1 MIKTFRFALLAC
13 GLVGG
18 ALTATA
24 APAVPVRVATVEL
37 APHAEERAI
46 PGRVEAIRAV
56 DIRARTEGVIV
67 QRHFQD
73 GQYVTEGDL
82 LFTLDD
88 AQPRA
93 ALALA
98 QAELKSAEASL
109 RQSQQLLTRYER
121 LINNH
126 SISRNDVDTARMQR
140 DVAAAAVQ
148 QAKARVEAQQI
159 VLSYTR
165 IAAPVTGRV
174 GHSAFHVGTLVNS
187 SSGVLVDIVQLDPVR
202 VSFALDEAAFFSKT
216 GQHADIHALKQAWLA
231 QIEVDGKRRDGVLTS
246 IDNRIDART
255 GSVAVRAEF
264 ANPQHRLR
272 PGASASDVAE
282 AIAAPL
288 ETQLN
293 GVDHMLYMES
303 TSSDEGTYRLSI
315 TFAAGTDADLAAID
329 VQNRVAQALAQLPAE
344 VQQNGV
350 QVRKRASNLL
360 MGVSLY
366 SPLGTLSP
374 LFVSNYASTQV
385 REALA
390 RLPGVG
396 EVQMFGARDYSM
408 RIWLRPDRMNA
419 LNITTDDVAQ
429 ALREQNVQ
437 GAAGQVGTPPVFNGQ
452 QQTLTI
458 NGLGRLNEAASFG
471 EIIIRRGAQG
481 QLVRLADVATIEL
494 GARSYSSGAQL
505 NGKASAYLGIY
516 PTPTANALQVA
527 SAVRAELNRLHTRF
541 PADLTW
547 EVKFDTTRFVAA
559 TIKEIGVS
567 LALTLLAVVVVV
579 SLFLQSWRATLIVVL
594 AIPVSLIGTFAV
606 LYLLGYSANTL
617 SLFAIILALTMVVD
631 DAIVVVENVETK
643 MAEGLDRLQ
652 ATAQALRQI
661 AGPVIATTLVLLAVF
676 VPVALLPGIVGE
688 LYRQFAVTLS
698 TAVAL
703 SSLVALTLTPA
714 LCALLLRPRPARPAA
729 VWRAFNRL
737 LDGTRDGYGRLVGWM
752 NRRPWLALAATVAA
766 GALVAFSFTSMPKGF
781 LPQED
786 QGYLFAS
793 VQLPEAA
800 SLERTE
806 AVMAQARKLLMA
818 NPAVEDVIQVSGFNI
833 LNGTS
838 ASNGGF
844 ISVMLKDWHQ
854 RPPLD
859 AVMADIQ
866 RQLLSLPEATIMT
879 FAPPTLPGLGNASGF
894 DLRILA
900 QAGQSSAELE
910 QVTREIL
917 QLANQ
922 YPQLSRVFTTWSS
935 NVPQLTLTVHRD
947 RAALLDVPVAQI
959 FSSLQTAFGGTRAG
973 DFSRN
978 NRVYHV
984 VMQNEMQWRERA
996 EQISELYVRSRD
1008 GERVRLSNLVTITPT
1023 VGAPF
1028 IQQYNQFPS
1037 VSVSGSAAE
1046 GVSSRTAMAA
1056 MEQILQAHLP
1066 PGYDYAWSG
1075 ISWQEQQ
1082 TGNQAVWIVLAAV
1095 AMAWLFLVAQY
1106 ESWTLPASVM
1116 LSVLFA
1122 IGGALLW
1129 LWTAGYAND
1138 VYVQIGL
1145 VLLIALAAKN
1155 AILIVEF
1162 ARSRREEGLS
1172 IVDAAREGATR
1183 RFRAVMMTAVS
1194 FIIGIMPMM
1203 LATGAGAQSRRIIGT
1218 TVFSGMLVAT
1228 MVGILFIPSLY
1239 VLFQRMR
1246 EWAHR
1251 RG

>member
-1 MIKTFRFALLAC
+1 MLTFFIRRPRFAM
-13 GLVGG
+13 VI
-18 ALTATA
+18 AL
-24 APAVPVRVATVEL
+24 
-37 APHAEERAI
+37 
-46 PGRVEAIRAV
+46 
-56 DIRARTEGVIV
+56 
-67 QRHFQD
+67 
-73 GQYVTEGDL
+73 
-82 LFTLDD
+82 
-88 AQPRA
+88 
-93 ALALA
+93 
-98 QAELKSAEASL
+98 
-109 RQSQQLLTRYER
+109 LLTFVGAVSLK
-121 LINNH
+121 LIP
-126 SISRNDVDTARMQR
+126 
-140 DVAAAAVQ
+140 
-148 QAKARVEAQQI
+148 VEQYPAI
-159 VLSYTR
+159 TP
-165 IAAPVTGRV
+165 PVV
-174 GHSAFHVGTLVNS
+174 NVSAS
-187 SSGVLVDIVQLDPVR
+187 
-202 VSFALDEAAFFSKT
+202 
-216 GQHADIHALKQAWLA
+216 W
-231 QIEVDGKRRDGVLTS
+231 
-246 IDNRIDART
+246 
-255 GSVAVRAEF
+255 
-264 ANPQHRLR
+264 

-366 SPLGTLSP
+366 SPLGTLTP

-516 PTPTANALQVA
+516 PTPTANALQ
-527 SAVRAELNRLHTRF
+527 
-541 PADLTW
+541 
-547 EVKFDTTRFVAA
+547 
-559 TIKEIGVS
+559 
-567 LALTLLAVVVVV
+567 
-579 SLFLQSWRATLIVVL
+579 
-594 AIPVSLIGTFAV
+594 
-606 LYLLGYSANTL
+606 
-617 SLFAIILALTMVVD
+617 
-631 DAIVVVENVETK
+631 
-643 MAEGLDRLQ
+643 
-652 ATAQALRQI
+652 I

-737 LDGTRDGYGRLVGWM
+737 LDGTRDGYGRLVGRM

-922 YPQLSRVFTTWSS
+922 HSQLSRVFTTWSS
-935 NVPQLTLTVHRD
+935 NVPQLTLTVDRD

>member
-1 MIKTFRFALLAC
+1 MLTFFIRRPRFAM
-13 GLVGG
+13 VI
-18 ALTATA
+18 AL
-24 APAVPVRVATVEL
+24 
-37 APHAEERAI
+37 
-46 PGRVEAIRAV
+46 
-56 DIRARTEGVIV
+56 
-67 QRHFQD
+67 
-73 GQYVTEGDL
+73 
-82 LFTLDD
+82 
-88 AQPRA
+88 
-93 ALALA
+93 
-98 QAELKSAEASL
+98 
-109 RQSQQLLTRYER
+109 LLTFVGAVSLK
-121 LINNH
+121 LIP
-126 SISRNDVDTARMQR
+126 
-140 DVAAAAVQ
+140 
-148 QAKARVEAQQI
+148 VEQYPAI
-159 VLSYTR
+159 TP
-165 IAAPVTGRV
+165 PVV
-174 GHSAFHVGTLVNS
+174 NVSAS
-187 SSGVLVDIVQLDPVR
+187 
-202 VSFALDEAAFFSKT
+202 
-216 GQHADIHALKQAWLA
+216 W
-231 QIEVDGKRRDGVLTS
+231 
-246 IDNRIDART
+246 
-255 GSVAVRAEF
+255 
-264 ANPQHRLR
+264 

-366 SPLGTLSP
+366 SPLGTLTP

-419 LNITTDDVAQ
+419 LNITTDDV
-429 ALREQNVQ
+429 
-437 GAAGQVGTPPVFNGQ
+437 
-452 QQTLTI
+452 
-458 NGLGRLNEAASFG
+458 
-471 EIIIRRGAQG
+471 
-481 QLVRLADVATIEL
+481 
-494 GARSYSSGAQL
+494 
-505 NGKASAYLGIY
+505 
-516 PTPTANALQVA
+516 
-527 SAVRAELNRLHTRF
+527 
-541 PADLTW
+541 
-547 EVKFDTTRFVAA
+547 
-559 TIKEIGVS
+559 
-567 LALTLLAVVVVV
+567 
-579 SLFLQSWRATLIVVL
+579 
-594 AIPVSLIGTFAV
+594 
-606 LYLLGYSANTL
+606 
-617 SLFAIILALTMVVD
+617 
-631 DAIVVVENVETK
+631 
-643 MAEGLDRLQ
+643 
-652 ATAQALRQI
+652 AQALRQI

-922 YPQLSRVFTTWSS
+922 HPQLSRVFTTWSS
-935 NVPQLTLTVHRD
+935 NVPQLTLTVDRD

>member
-1 MIKTFRFALLAC
+1 MLTFFIRRPRFAM
-13 GLVGG
+13 VI
-18 ALTATA
+18 AL
-24 APAVPVRVATVEL
+24 
-37 APHAEERAI
+37 
-46 PGRVEAIRAV
+46 
-56 DIRARTEGVIV
+56 
-67 QRHFQD
+67 
-73 GQYVTEGDL
+73 
-82 LFTLDD
+82 
-88 AQPRA
+88 
-93 ALALA
+93 
-98 QAELKSAEASL
+98 
-109 RQSQQLLTRYER
+109 LLTFVGAVSLK
-121 LINNH
+121 LIP
-126 SISRNDVDTARMQR
+126 
-140 DVAAAAVQ
+140 
-148 QAKARVEAQQI
+148 VEQYPAI
-159 VLSYTR
+159 TP
-165 IAAPVTGRV
+165 PVV
-174 GHSAFHVGTLVNS
+174 NVSAS
-187 SSGVLVDIVQLDPVR
+187 
-202 VSFALDEAAFFSKT
+202 
-216 GQHADIHALKQAWLA
+216 W
-231 QIEVDGKRRDGVLTS
+231 
-246 IDNRIDART
+246 
-255 GSVAVRAEF
+255 
-264 ANPQHRLR
+264 

-374 LFVSNYASTQV
+374 LFVSTYASTQV

-419 LNITTDDVAQ
+419 LNITTDDV
-429 ALREQNVQ
+429 
-437 GAAGQVGTPPVFNGQ
+437 
-452 QQTLTI
+452 
-458 NGLGRLNEAASFG
+458 
-471 EIIIRRGAQG
+471 
-481 QLVRLADVATIEL
+481 
-494 GARSYSSGAQL
+494 
-505 NGKASAYLGIY
+505 
-516 PTPTANALQVA
+516 
-527 SAVRAELNRLHTRF
+527 
-541 PADLTW
+541 
-547 EVKFDTTRFVAA
+547 
-559 TIKEIGVS
+559 
-567 LALTLLAVVVVV
+567 
-579 SLFLQSWRATLIVVL
+579 
-594 AIPVSLIGTFAV
+594 
-606 LYLLGYSANTL
+606 
-617 SLFAIILALTMVVD
+617 
-631 DAIVVVENVETK
+631 
-643 MAEGLDRLQ
+643 
-652 ATAQALRQI
+652 AQALRQI

-752 NRRPWLALAATVAA
+752 NRRPLLALAATVAA

-894 DLRILA
+894 DLRIMA

-922 YPQLSRVFTTWSS
+922 HPQLSRVFTTWSS
-935 NVPQLTLTVHRD
+935 NVPQLTLTVDRD

>member
-1 MIKTFRFALLAC
+1 MLTFFIRRPRFAM
-13 GLVGG
+13 VI
-18 ALTATA
+18 AL
-24 APAVPVRVATVEL
+24 
-37 APHAEERAI
+37 
-46 PGRVEAIRAV
+46 
-56 DIRARTEGVIV
+56 
-67 QRHFQD
+67 
-73 GQYVTEGDL
+73 
-82 LFTLDD
+82 
-88 AQPRA
+88 
-93 ALALA
+93 
-98 QAELKSAEASL
+98 
-109 RQSQQLLTRYER
+109 LLTFVGAVSLK
-121 LINNH
+121 LIP
-126 SISRNDVDTARMQR
+126 
-140 DVAAAAVQ
+140 
-148 QAKARVEAQQI
+148 VEQYPAI
-159 VLSYTR
+159 TP
-165 IAAPVTGRV
+165 PVV
-174 GHSAFHVGTLVNS
+174 NVSAS
-187 SSGVLVDIVQLDPVR
+187 
-202 VSFALDEAAFFSKT
+202 
-216 GQHADIHALKQAWLA
+216 W
-231 QIEVDGKRRDGVLTS
+231 
-246 IDNRIDART
+246 
-255 GSVAVRAEF
+255 
-264 ANPQHRLR
+264 

-714 LCALLLRPRPARPAA
+714 LCALLLRPRPARP
-729 VWRAFNRL
+729 
-737 LDGTRDGYGRLVGWM
+737 
-752 NRRPWLALAATVAA
+752 AA

>member
-1 MIKTFRFALLAC
+1 MLTFFIRRPRFAM
-13 GLVGG
+13 VI
-18 ALTATA
+18 AL
-24 APAVPVRVATVEL
+24 
-37 APHAEERAI
+37 
-46 PGRVEAIRAV
+46 
-56 DIRARTEGVIV
+56 
-67 QRHFQD
+67 
-73 GQYVTEGDL
+73 
-82 LFTLDD
+82 
-88 AQPRA
+88 
-93 ALALA
+93 
-98 QAELKSAEASL
+98 
-109 RQSQQLLTRYER
+109 LLTFVGAVSLK
-121 LINNH
+121 LIP
-126 SISRNDVDTARMQR
+126 
-140 DVAAAAVQ
+140 
-148 QAKARVEAQQI
+148 VEQYPAI
-159 VLSYTR
+159 TP
-165 IAAPVTGRV
+165 PVV
-174 GHSAFHVGTLVNS
+174 NVSAS
-187 SSGVLVDIVQLDPVR
+187 
-202 VSFALDEAAFFSKT
+202 
-216 GQHADIHALKQAWLA
+216 W
-231 QIEVDGKRRDGVLTS
+231 
-246 IDNRIDART
+246 
-255 GSVAVRAEF
+255 
-264 ANPQHRLR
+264 

-350 QVRKRASNLL
+350 KVRKRASNLL

-366 SPLGTLSP
+366 SPLGTLTP

-661 AGPVIATTLVLLAVF
+661 AGPVIATTLVLL
-676 VPVALLPGIVGE
+676 PGIVGE

-947 RAALLDVPVAQI
+947 RAALLDVPVVQI

-1106 ESWTLPASVM
+1106 ESWTLPVSVM

>member
-1 MIKTFRFALLAC
+1 MLTFFIRRPRFAM
-13 GLVGG
+13 VI
-18 ALTATA
+18 AL
-24 APAVPVRVATVEL
+24 
-37 APHAEERAI
+37 
-46 PGRVEAIRAV
+46 
-56 DIRARTEGVIV
+56 
-67 QRHFQD
+67 
-73 GQYVTEGDL
+73 
-82 LFTLDD
+82 
-88 AQPRA
+88 
-93 ALALA
+93 
-98 QAELKSAEASL
+98 
-109 RQSQQLLTRYER
+109 LLTFVGAVSLK
-121 LINNH
+121 LIP
-126 SISRNDVDTARMQR
+126 
-140 DVAAAAVQ
+140 
-148 QAKARVEAQQI
+148 VEQYPAI
-159 VLSYTR
+159 TP
-165 IAAPVTGRV
+165 PVV
-174 GHSAFHVGTLVNS
+174 NVSAS
-187 SSGVLVDIVQLDPVR
+187 
-202 VSFALDEAAFFSKT
+202 
-216 GQHADIHALKQAWLA
+216 W
-231 QIEVDGKRRDGVLTS
+231 
-246 IDNRIDART
+246 
-255 GSVAVRAEF
+255 
-264 ANPQHRLR
+264 

-471 EIIIRRGAQG
+471 EIILRRGAQG

-737 LDGTRDGYGRLVGWM
+737 LDGIRDGYGRLVGWM

-922 YPQLSRVFTTWSS
+922 HPQLRRVFTTWSS
-935 NVPQLTLTVHRD
+935 NVPQLTLTVDRD

-1095 AMAWLFLVAQY
+1095 AMAMAWLFLVAQY

>member
-1 MIKTFRFALLAC
+1 MLTFFIRRPRFAM
-13 GLVGG
+13 VI
-18 ALTATA
+18 AL
-24 APAVPVRVATVEL
+24 
-37 APHAEERAI
+37 
-46 PGRVEAIRAV
+46 
-56 DIRARTEGVIV
+56 
-67 QRHFQD
+67 
-73 GQYVTEGDL
+73 
-82 LFTLDD
+82 
-88 AQPRA
+88 
-93 ALALA
+93 
-98 QAELKSAEASL
+98 
-109 RQSQQLLTRYER
+109 LLTFVGAVSLK
-121 LINNH
+121 LIP
-126 SISRNDVDTARMQR
+126 
-140 DVAAAAVQ
+140 
-148 QAKARVEAQQI
+148 VEQYPAI
-159 VLSYTR
+159 TP
-165 IAAPVTGRV
+165 PVV
-174 GHSAFHVGTLVNS
+174 NVSAS
-187 SSGVLVDIVQLDPVR
+187 
-202 VSFALDEAAFFSKT
+202 
-216 GQHADIHALKQAWLA
+216 W
-231 QIEVDGKRRDGVLTS
+231 
-246 IDNRIDART
+246 
-255 GSVAVRAEF
+255 
-264 ANPQHRLR
+264 

-1066 PGYDYAWSG
+1066 GYDYAWSG

>member
-1 MIKTFRFALLAC
+1 MLTFFIRRPRFAM
-13 GLVGG
+13 VI
-18 ALTATA
+18 AL
-24 APAVPVRVATVEL
+24 
-37 APHAEERAI
+37 
-46 PGRVEAIRAV
+46 
-56 DIRARTEGVIV
+56 
-67 QRHFQD
+67 
-73 GQYVTEGDL
+73 
-82 LFTLDD
+82 
-88 AQPRA
+88 
-93 ALALA
+93 
-98 QAELKSAEASL
+98 
-109 RQSQQLLTRYER
+109 LLTFVGAVSLK
-121 LINNH
+121 LIP
-126 SISRNDVDTARMQR
+126 
-140 DVAAAAVQ
+140 
-148 QAKARVEAQQI
+148 VEQYPAI
-159 VLSYTR
+159 T
-165 IAAPVTGRV
+165 PVV
-174 GHSAFHVGTLVNS
+174 NVSAS
-187 SSGVLVDIVQLDPVR
+187 
-202 VSFALDEAAFFSKT
+202 
-216 GQHADIHALKQAWLA
+216 W
-231 QIEVDGKRRDGVLTS
+231 
-246 IDNRIDART
+246 
-255 GSVAVRAEF
+255 
-264 ANPQHRLR
+264 

-471 EIIIRRGAQG
+471 EIILRRGAQG

-567 LALTLLAVVVVV
+567 LALTLLAV
-579 SLFLQSWRATLIVVL
+579 
-594 AIPVSLIGTFAV
+594 
-606 LYLLGYSANTL
+606 
-617 SLFAIILALTMVVD
+617 
-631 DAIVVVENVETK
+631 
-643 MAEGLDRLQ
+643 
-652 ATAQALRQI
+652 
-661 AGPVIATTLVLLAVF
+661 F

-729 VWRAFNRL
+729 MWRAFNRL

-922 YPQLSRVFTTWSS
+922 HSQLSRVFTTWSS
-935 NVPQLTLTVHRD
+935 NVPQLTLTVDRD

>member
-1 MIKTFRFALLAC
+1 MLTFFIRRPRFAM
-13 GLVGG
+13 VI
-18 ALTATA
+18 AL
-24 APAVPVRVATVEL
+24 
-37 APHAEERAI
+37 
-46 PGRVEAIRAV
+46 
-56 DIRARTEGVIV
+56 
-67 QRHFQD
+67 
-73 GQYVTEGDL
+73 
-82 LFTLDD
+82 
-88 AQPRA
+88 
-93 ALALA
+93 
-98 QAELKSAEASL
+98 
-109 RQSQQLLTRYER
+109 LLTFVGAVSLK
-121 LINNH
+121 LIP
-126 SISRNDVDTARMQR
+126 
-140 DVAAAAVQ
+140 
-148 QAKARVEAQQI
+148 VEQYPAI
-159 VLSYTR
+159 TP
-165 IAAPVTGRV
+165 PVV
-174 GHSAFHVGTLVNS
+174 NVSAS
-187 SSGVLVDIVQLDPVR
+187 
-202 VSFALDEAAFFSKT
+202 
-216 GQHADIHALKQAWLA
+216 W
-231 QIEVDGKRRDGVLTS
+231 
-246 IDNRIDART
+246 
-255 GSVAVRAEF
+255 
-264 ANPQHRLR
+264 

-471 EIIIRRGAQG
+471 EIILRRGAQG

-617 SLFAIILALTMVVD
+617 SLFAIILAL
-631 DAIVVVENVETK
+631 
-643 MAEGLDRLQ
+643 
-652 ATAQALRQI
+652 
-661 AGPVIATTLVLLAVF
+661 VLLAVF

-729 VWRAFNRL
+729 MWRAFNRL

-922 YPQLSRVFTTWSS
+922 HSQLSRVFTTWSS
-935 NVPQLTLTVHRD
+935 NVPQLTLTVDRD

>member
-1 MIKTFRFALLAC
+1 MLTFFIRRPRFAM
-13 GLVGG
+13 VI
-18 ALTATA
+18 AL
-24 APAVPVRVATVEL
+24 
-37 APHAEERAI
+37 
-46 PGRVEAIRAV
+46 
-56 DIRARTEGVIV
+56 
-67 QRHFQD
+67 
-73 GQYVTEGDL
+73 
-82 LFTLDD
+82 
-88 AQPRA
+88 
-93 ALALA
+93 
-98 QAELKSAEASL
+98 
-109 RQSQQLLTRYER
+109 LLTFVGAVSLK
-121 LINNH
+121 LIP
-126 SISRNDVDTARMQR
+126 
-140 DVAAAAVQ
+140 
-148 QAKARVEAQQI
+148 VEQYPAI
-159 VLSYTR
+159 TP
-165 IAAPVTGRV
+165 PVV
-174 GHSAFHVGTLVNS
+174 NVSAS
-187 SSGVLVDIVQLDPVR
+187 
-202 VSFALDEAAFFSKT
+202 
-216 GQHADIHALKQAWLA
+216 W
-231 QIEVDGKRRDGVLTS
+231 
-246 IDNRIDART
+246 
-255 GSVAVRAEF
+255 
-264 ANPQHRLR
+264 

-894 DLRILA
+894 DLRIMA

-910 QVTREIL
+910 QVTRQIL

-922 YPQLSRVFTTWSS
+922 HSQLSRVFTTWSS
-935 NVPQLTLTVHRD
+935 NVPQLTLTVDRD
-947 RAALLDVPVAQI
+947 RAAQLDVPVAQI

-1066 PGYDYAWSG
+1066 SGYDYAWSG

-1082 TGNQAVWIVLAAV
+1082 TGNQAVWIVLV

>member
-1 MIKTFRFALLAC
+1 MLTFFIRRPRFAM
-13 GLVGG
+13 VI
-18 ALTATA
+18 AL
-24 APAVPVRVATVEL
+24 
-37 APHAEERAI
+37 
-46 PGRVEAIRAV
+46 
-56 DIRARTEGVIV
+56 
-67 QRHFQD
+67 
-73 GQYVTEGDL
+73 
-82 LFTLDD
+82 
-88 AQPRA
+88 
-93 ALALA
+93 
-98 QAELKSAEASL
+98 
-109 RQSQQLLTRYER
+109 LLTFVGAVSLK
-121 LINNH
+121 LIP
-126 SISRNDVDTARMQR
+126 
-140 DVAAAAVQ
+140 
-148 QAKARVEAQQI
+148 VEQYPAI
-159 VLSYTR
+159 TP
-165 IAAPVTGRV
+165 PVV
-174 GHSAFHVGTLVNS
+174 NVSAS
-187 SSGVLVDIVQLDPVR
+187 
-202 VSFALDEAAFFSKT
+202 
-216 GQHADIHALKQAWLA
+216 W
-231 QIEVDGKRRDGVLTS
+231 
-246 IDNRIDART
+246 
-255 GSVAVRAEF
+255 
-264 ANPQHRLR
+264 

-752 NRRPWLALAATVAA
+752 NRRPLLALAATV
-766 GALVAFSFTSMPKGF
+766 
-781 LPQED
+781 
-786 QGYLFAS
+786 
-793 VQLPEAA
+793 AA

-894 DLRILA
+894 DLRIMA

-922 YPQLSRVFTTWSS
+922 HPQLSRVFTTWSS
-935 NVPQLTLTVHRD
+935 NVPQLTLTVDRD

-1172 IVDAAREGATR
+1172 IIDAAREGATR

>member
-1 MIKTFRFALLAC
+1 MLTFFIRRPRFAM
-13 GLVGG
+13 VI
-18 ALTATA
+18 AL
-24 APAVPVRVATVEL
+24 
-37 APHAEERAI
+37 
-46 PGRVEAIRAV
+46 
-56 DIRARTEGVIV
+56 
-67 QRHFQD
+67 
-73 GQYVTEGDL
+73 
-82 LFTLDD
+82 
-88 AQPRA
+88 
-93 ALALA
+93 
-98 QAELKSAEASL
+98 
-109 RQSQQLLTRYER
+109 LLTFVGAVSLK
-121 LINNH
+121 LIP
-126 SISRNDVDTARMQR
+126 
-140 DVAAAAVQ
+140 
-148 QAKARVEAQQI
+148 VEQYPAI
-159 VLSYTR
+159 TP
-165 IAAPVTGRV
+165 PVV
-174 GHSAFHVGTLVNS
+174 NVSAS
-187 SSGVLVDIVQLDPVR
+187 
-202 VSFALDEAAFFSKT
+202 
-216 GQHADIHALKQAWLA
+216 W
-231 QIEVDGKRRDGVLTS
+231 
-246 IDNRIDART
+246 
-255 GSVAVRAEF
+255 
-264 ANPQHRLR
+264 

-471 EIIIRRGAQG
+471 EIILRRGAQG

-729 VWRAFNRL
+729 MWRAFNRL

-894 DLRILA
+894 DLRIHPIAL
-900 QAGQSSAELE
+900 QGQ
-910 QVTREIL
+910 R
-917 QLANQ
+917 
-922 YPQLSRVFTTWSS
+922 RVGEGT
-935 NVPQLTLTVHRD
+935 
-947 RAALLDVPVAQI
+947 
-959 FSSLQTAFGGTRAG
+959 GGAG
-973 DFSRN
+973 DGGQGQQR
-978 NRVYHV
+978 
-984 VMQNEMQWRERA
+984 QRE
-996 EQISELYVRSRD
+996 
-1008 GERVRLSNLVTITPT
+1008 
-1023 VGAPF
+1023 
-1028 IQQYNQFPS
+1028 
-1037 VSVSGSAAE
+1037 
-1046 GVSSRTAMAA
+1046 
-1056 MEQILQAHLP
+1056 QA
-1066 PGYDYAWSG
+1066 
-1075 ISWQEQQ
+1075 
-1082 TGNQAVWIVLAAV
+1082 T
-1095 AMAWLFLVAQY
+1095 
-1106 ESWTLPASVM
+1106 
-1116 LSVLFA
+1116 
-1122 IGGALLW
+1122 
-1129 LWTAGYAND
+1129 
-1138 VYVQIGL
+1138 
-1145 VLLIALAAKN
+1145 
-1155 AILIVEF
+1155 
-1162 ARSRREEGLS
+1162 
-1172 IVDAAREGATR
+1172 
-1183 RFRAVMMTAVS
+1183 
-1194 FIIGIMPMM
+1194 
-1203 LATGAGAQSRRIIGT
+1203 
-1218 TVFSGMLVAT
+1218 
-1228 MVGILFIPSLY
+1228 
-1239 VLFQRMR
+1239 
-1246 EWAHR
+1246 
-1251 RG
+1251 

>member
-1 MIKTFRFALLAC
+1 MLTFFIRRPRFAM
-13 GLVGG
+13 VI
-18 ALTATA
+18 AL
-24 APAVPVRVATVEL
+24 
-37 APHAEERAI
+37 
-46 PGRVEAIRAV
+46 
-56 DIRARTEGVIV
+56 
-67 QRHFQD
+67 
-73 GQYVTEGDL
+73 
-82 LFTLDD
+82 
-88 AQPRA
+88 
-93 ALALA
+93 
-98 QAELKSAEASL
+98 
-109 RQSQQLLTRYER
+109 LLTFVGAVSLK
-121 LINNH
+121 LIP
-126 SISRNDVDTARMQR
+126 
-140 DVAAAAVQ
+140 
-148 QAKARVEAQQI
+148 VEQYPAI
-159 VLSYTR
+159 TP
-165 IAAPVTGRV
+165 PVV
-174 GHSAFHVGTLVNS
+174 NVSAS
-187 SSGVLVDIVQLDPVR
+187 
-202 VSFALDEAAFFSKT
+202 
-216 GQHADIHALKQAWLA
+216 W
-231 QIEVDGKRRDGVLTS
+231 
-246 IDNRIDART
+246 
-255 GSVAVRAEF
+255 
-264 ANPQHRLR
+264 

-366 SPLGTLSP
+366 SPLGTLTP

-419 LNITTDDVAQ
+419 LNITTDDV
-429 ALREQNVQ
+429 
-437 GAAGQVGTPPVFNGQ
+437 
-452 QQTLTI
+452 
-458 NGLGRLNEAASFG
+458 
-471 EIIIRRGAQG
+471 
-481 QLVRLADVATIEL
+481 
-494 GARSYSSGAQL
+494 
-505 NGKASAYLGIY
+505 
-516 PTPTANALQVA
+516 
-527 SAVRAELNRLHTRF
+527 
-541 PADLTW
+541 
-547 EVKFDTTRFVAA
+547 
-559 TIKEIGVS
+559 
-567 LALTLLAVVVVV
+567 
-579 SLFLQSWRATLIVVL
+579 
-594 AIPVSLIGTFAV
+594 
-606 LYLLGYSANTL
+606 
-617 SLFAIILALTMVVD
+617 
-631 DAIVVVENVETK
+631 
-643 MAEGLDRLQ
+643 
-652 ATAQALRQI
+652 AQALRQI

-818 NPAVEDVIQVSGFNI
+818 NPAVEDVIQVFGFNI

-922 YPQLSRVFTTWSS
+922 HPQLSRVFTTWSS
-935 NVPQLTLTVHRD
+935 NVPQLTLTVDRD